1 MILQQSDK
9 SLKQISKPTV
19 KKINWMAESCWDSE
33 SYSNFEWSTQLIFA
47 CQHQILFFAESFE
60 RVKVNYGV
68 RLLTLPKHRGWNWKF
83 IAIIKESF
91 VPATFW
97 LKRKKDTPANQNDF
111 SLIRNN
117 TINSF
122 KLSHKGQRRYSV
134 YFSKFPIKIV
144 NYWFYF

>member
-1 MILQQSDK
+1 
-9 SLKQISKPTV
+9 
-19 KKINWMAESCWDSE
+19 MAESCWDSE

-47 CQHQILFFAESFE
+47 CQHQILFFAESFK
-60 RVKVNYGV
+60 RVKVNYSV
-68 RLLTLPKHRGWNWKF
+68 RLRCAHFAHCNFCYRVQLNLPKHRGWNWKV